1 MAKKAKKKTSAKA
14 KSAKPRTKPA
24 RKTSSPARRTRKPEY
39 FGFGGNAPVPI
50 SLAVRAGDYVFVSGL
65 ADHFFRP
72 EECTF
77 DASGE
82 LISDGSGGG
91 LGTIEEQT
99 RGTLTKI
106 QEVLA
111 RAGCSLE
118 DVVDMI
124 VWLREPKDFV
134 GFNEV
139 YKEFFKTAKP
149 ARAVLRNAM
158 MFTTR
163 IEIKVIAYK
172 PV

>member
-1 MAKKAKKKTSAKA
+1 MAKPAKSRTRPRRAKKA
-14 KSAKPRTKPA
+14 P
-24 RKTSSPARRTRKPEY
+24 SSIRRAVRES

-77 DASGE
+77 DERGE

-99 RGTLTKI
+99 RGTLNKI
-106 QEVLA
+106 KEVLA
-111 RAGCSLE
+111 RAGSTM
-118 DVVDMI
+118 DDIVDMI

-134 GFNEV
+134 GFNET
-139 YKEFFKTAKP
+139 YKEFFTSGKP

-163 IEIKVIAYK
+163 IEIKVIAHK
-172 PV
+172 PLP

>member
-1 MAKKAKKKTSAKA
+1 MAKKAKAKA
-14 KSAKPRTKPA
+14 KPAKSRTRPRRA
-24 RKTSSPARRTRKPEY
+24 RKAPSSIRRAVRES

-50 SLAVRAGDYVFVSGL
+50 SLAVRAGDYVFVAGL

-77 DASGE
+77 DERGE

-99 RGTLTKI
+99 RGTLDRIK
-106 QEVLA
+106 EVLA
-111 RAGCSLE
+111 RAGCTM
-118 DVVDMI
+118 DDIVDMI

-134 GFNEV
+134 GFNET
-139 YKEFFKTAKP
+139 YKEFFTRGKP

-172 PV
+172 PLP

>member
-1 MAKKAKKKTSAKA
+1 MAKKAKAKA
-14 KSAKPRTKPA
+14 KPAQSRTKPRRA
-24 RKTSSPARRTRKPEY
+24 RKAPSSIRRAIRES
-39 FGFGGNAPVPI
+39 FDFVGNAPVPI
-50 SLAVRAGDYVFVSGL
+50 SLAVRAGDFVFVSGL

-77 DASGE
+77 DERGE

-99 RGTLTKI
+99 RGSLNKI
-106 QEVLA
+106 KEVLA
-111 RAGCSLE
+111 RAGCTM
-118 DVVDMI
+118 DDIVDMI

-134 GFNEV
+134 GFNET
-139 YKEFFKTAKP
+139 YKEFFTSGKP

-163 IEIKVIAYK
+163 IEIKVIAHK
-172 PV
+172 PLP

>member
-1 MAKKAKKKTSAKA
+1 MAKKAK
-14 KSAKPRTKPA
+14 AKPVKSRTRPRRA
-24 RKTSSPARRTRKPEY
+24 RKAPSSTRRALRES
-39 FGFGGNAPVPI
+39 FGFGRNAPVPI

-77 DASGE
+77 DEHGE

-99 RGTLTKI
+99 HCTLNKI
-106 QEVLA
+106 KEVLA
-111 RAGCSLE
+111 RADCTM
-118 DVVDMI
+118 DDIVDMI

-134 GFNEV
+134 GFNET
-139 YKEFFKTAKP
+139 YKEFFTSGKP

-172 PV
+172 PLP

>member
-1 MAKKAKKKTSAKA
+1 M
-14 KSAKPRTKPA
+14 
-24 RKTSSPARRTRKPEY
+24 
-39 FGFGGNAPVPI
+39 PI

-65 ADHFFRP
+65 ADHSFRP

-77 DASGE
+77 DERGE

-99 RGTLTKI
+99 RGTLNKI
-106 QEVLA
+106 KEVLA
-111 RAGCSLE
+111 RAGCTM
-118 DVVDMI
+118 DDIVDMI

-134 GFNEV
+134 GFNET
-139 YKEFFKTAKP
+139 YKEFFTSGKP

-172 PV
+172 PLP

>member
-1 MAKKAKKKTSAKA
+1 MAKTAKKSPK
-14 KSAKPRTKPA
+14 
-24 RKTSSPARRTRKPEY
+24 RKTTKSRMKSPHRSRASAPAGRKAVRQS

-72 EECTF
+72 EEVTF

-82 LISDGSGGG
+82 IISDGSGGG
-91 LGTIEEQT
+91 LGPIGEQT

-111 RAGCSLE
+111 QAGCTLD

-124 VWLREPKDFV
+124 VWLREPRDFV
-134 GFNEV
+134 GFNET
-139 YKEFFKTAKP
+139 YKQFFKTAQP
-149 ARAVLRNAM
+149 ARAVLRNEM

-172 PV
+172 PL

>member
-1 MAKKAKKKTSAKA
+1 MAKA
-14 KSAKPRTKPA
+14 KTARKAKAARLKGRAKRSARTPA
-24 RKTSSPARRTRKPEY
+24 RPRAPEKQY
-39 FGFGGNAPVPI
+39 VGFGGNAPVPI

-77 DASGE
+77 DERGE

-99 RGTLTKI
+99 RGTLDRIK
-106 QEVLA
+106 EVLA
-111 RAGCSLE
+111 RAGCTM
-118 DVVDMI
+118 DDIVDMI

-134 GFNEV
+134 GFNET
-139 YKEFFKTAKP
+139 YKEYFTSGKP

-172 PV
+172 PLP

>member
-1 MAKKAKKKTSAKA
+1 MAKA
-14 KSAKPRTKPA
+14 KTARKAKAARSQGRAKRSAKTPA
-24 RKTSSPARRTRKPEY
+24 RASEKQY
-39 FGFGGNAPVPI
+39 VGFGGNAPVPI

-91 LGTIEEQT
+91 LGPIEEQT
-99 RGTLTKI
+99 RGTLSKI
-106 QEVLA
+106 KEVLA
-111 RAGCSLE
+111 QAGCTMDDIV
-118 DVVDMI
+118 DVI

-134 GFNEV
+134 GFNET
-139 YKEFFKTAKP
+139 YKEFFKNARP

-172 PV
+172 PLP